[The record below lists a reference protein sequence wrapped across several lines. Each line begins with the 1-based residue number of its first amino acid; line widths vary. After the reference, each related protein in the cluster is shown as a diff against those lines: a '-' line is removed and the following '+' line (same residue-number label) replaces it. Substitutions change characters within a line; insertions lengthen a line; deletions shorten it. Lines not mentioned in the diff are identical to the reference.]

1 MEQENLRKQK
11 FDYKWVIVAI
21 SFLMVM
27 ICLGFCSSGKSL
39 YITAITD
46 ALKIK
51 RSAFSIN
58 DSCRFVATAI
68 INMFFGTLVSKFGT
82 KKLIGAG
89 FLCLIASSLIYSM
102 AENIF
107 VFYIGGTLLGVG
119 LSWTTTTMV
128 GSIIN
133 KWCKE
138 NKGTI
143 MGAVLAA
150 NGLGG
155 AIATQIVT
163 PIIYQE
169 GNPFGYQTA
178 YKLVALILFV
188 VGALVMILYREN
200 PKGVEKTEAVVHKKK
215 ARGEGWI
222 GVDFATA
229 ARKPYFYIAIFCIF
243 CTGMVLNGMNGIS
256 TPHLQNVG
264 LDIEYVAAMVSIHSL
279 VLALFKFLT
288 GFIYDRAGLRITM
301 NICFTTAVIVMFM
314 LSMVTNTPAGR
325 VLAFIYE
332 IFSSLA
338 LPLETIML
346 PIYANDMFGQKSY
359 DKILG
364 IFVSVT
370 TAGYAVGSPLANF
383 CYDFFGTYNVALVA
397 SGILMIAITIIMQ
410 FVLSKANKEKAAIL
424 ADEAKRAAKE
434 ATNAVN
440 IQL

>member
-1 MEQENLRKQK
+1 MNNKSVFK
-11 FDYKWVIVAI
+11 INYKWIIVAI

-27 ICLGFCSSGKSL
+27 VCLGFCSSGKSL
-39 YITAITD
+39 YIAAITD

-51 RSAFSIN
+51 RSAFSVN
-58 DSCRFVATAI
+58 DSCRFVATAV
-68 INMFFGTLVSKFGT
+68 INMFFGTLVGKFGT

-128 GSIIN
+128 GSVIN

-150 NGLGG
+150 NGLGA

-178 YKLVALILFV
+178 YKLVALILLV
-188 VGALVMILYREN
+188 VGTLVMILY
-200 PKGVEKTEAVVHKKK
+200 KEKPLSQEPEEATVQKKK
-215 ARGEGWI
+215 ARGEGWV
-222 GVDFATA
+222 GVEFATVA
-229 ARKPYFYIAIFCIF
+229 KKPYFYVAIVCIF
-243 CTGMVLNGMNGIS
+243 CTGMVLNSMNGVS
-256 TPHLQNVG
+256 TPHLQSVG
-264 LDIEYVAAMVSIHSL
+264 LDIEYVAAMVSVHSL
-279 VLALFKFLT
+279 ALSFFKFFT
-288 GFIYDRAGLRITM
+288 GFLYDRSGLRVTM
-301 NICFTTAVIVMFM
+301 NICFVTSVAVMFM
-314 LSMVTNTPAGR
+314 LAMVTNTAGGKA
-325 VLAFIYE
+325 LALVYE

-364 IFVSVT
+364 IFVSVNT
-370 TAGYAVGSPLANF
+370 VGYAVGAPLANA
-383 CYDFFGTYNVALVA
+383 CYDVFGSYK
-397 SGILMIAITIIMQ
+397 IAIIISGFLMLAVTAAMQ
-410 FVLSKANKEKAAIL
+410 FVINKANHDKKLIL
-424 ADEAKRAAKE
+424 SEQI
-434 ATNAVN
+434 N
-440 IQL
+440 